1 MIKSAAPEL
10 QQNQLLSSL
19 RAADLKLLK
28 PFLKTVELGLQKVLI
43 EPNKPIKHLY
53 FPTSGIVSVVTASSR
68 KRQIEVGM
76 IGREGVTG
84 VNVLLGEIRS
94 PHTTYVQIAGR
105 GQRINVEDLRK
116 VLKRS
121 ASLRD
126 SLLRFAQT
134 LMVQKAYAA
143 LAIGQAK
150 IAERLARW
158 LLMAHDRLD
167 GNELPLTHERLALML
182 CVQRTGVTA
191 ALNLLERRRL
201 IGLKRGVVIV
211 RDRAGLEAV
220 ANGFYG
226 APEAGYRRLIGRNG
240 RDRRRLRNC

>member
-28 PFLKTVELGLQKVLI
+28 LFLKTVELGLQKVLI

-182 CVQRTGVTA
+182 CVQRTGVTT
-191 ALNLLERRRL
+191 ALNLLEGRRL
-201 IGLKRGVVIV
+201 IGLKRGIVVV
-211 RDRAGLEAV
+211 RNRAGLEAV

-240 RDRRRLRNC
+240 RDRR

>member
-19 RAADLKLLK
+19 RAADLRLLK

-94 PHTTYVQIAGR
+94 PHATYVQIAGR

-143 LAIGQAK
+143 LAVGQAK
-150 IAERLARW
+150 TAERLARW

-167 GNELPLTHERLALML
+167 GNEIPLTHERLALML

-240 RDRRRLRNC
+240 RDRR